1 MTDSGY
7 LDGDDNELIK
17 ALCYILN
24 YLLIYRENI
33 LHTCFHQYEEKKTV
47 YAFML
52 AIFSL
57 TFHHMN
63 TYVLNKSEIHISNFL
78 LYFACITFL
87 LG

>member
-33 LHTCFHQYEEKKTV
+33 LHTCFHQHEEKKTV

-52 AIFSL
+52 AIFFPNIPS
-57 TFHHMN
+57 HE
-63 TYVLNKSEIHISNFL
+63 YV
-78 LYFACITFL
+78 CIKQI
-87 LG
+87 